1 MLISC
6 SNYERPYPGLAIE
19 VQKALGI
26 NGFGFDMNVACSS
39 VPFAIRLAYNALLTQ
54 PELPGVLIVSL
65 NFTLGI
71 SISGIE
77 TVILFSGMPQAHS
90 GTK

>member
-1 MLISC
+1 MGLAAAKNALNKANKSVRDVGMLISAC

-39 VPFAIRLAYNALLTQ
+39 IFRDSVGLQRTIDTA
-54 PELPGVLIVSL
+54 
-65 NFTLGI
+65 
-71 SISGIE
+71 
-77 TVILFSGMPQAHS
+77 
-90 GTK
+90 